1 MAFGMRASF
10 ICRRFLAIL
19 AMADDAEENTM
30 NESEKKCFVALF
42 QRSKKVFL
50 LALVYIYCCFCL
62 LLVASIFRG
71 KSFTICFFFFR
82 SIVAEKVH
90 VYCEINEKKRI
101 EFARIFFI
109 WFLRALE
116 FASVFSFVLRKDVSR
131 VCLMAVAVTF
141 RKFVRWERLSH
152 SLVTPF
158 VSTF

>member
-1 MAFGMRASF
+1 MRASL
-10 ICRRFLAIL
+10 ICRRFLTIL

-50 LALVYIYCCFCL
+50 LALVYIYCCFRL

-71 KSFTICFFFFR
+71 KSFTICFFFQ

-90 VYCEINEKKRI
+90 VYCAIMEKKRI

-109 WFLRALE
+109 WFLRALV
-116 FASVFSFVLRKDVSR
+116 FASVFSFVPRKDVSR
-131 VCLMAVAVTF
+131 ECLMAVAVTF
-141 RKFVRWERLSH
+141 QNLYVGSG
-152 SLVTPF
+152 SLTR
-158 VSTF
+158 